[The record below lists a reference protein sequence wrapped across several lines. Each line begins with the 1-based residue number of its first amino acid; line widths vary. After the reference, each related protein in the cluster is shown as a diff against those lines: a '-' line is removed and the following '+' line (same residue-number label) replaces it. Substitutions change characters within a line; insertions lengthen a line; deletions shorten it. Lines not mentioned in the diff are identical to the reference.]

1 MSKLIVIDDDVSVR
15 SNLIELFEME
25 GYEVI
30 GAENG
35 RVGLQLVRQ
44 HLPDLI
50 VCDIMMPEL
59 DGYGVLEELRQ
70 DAATAT
76 IPFIFLTAKAEKAD
90 LRQGMILGADDYL
103 VKPFTREEVL
113 TAVSTRLA
121 RQAVLAQKAQ
131 TKLDALRA
139 NIALA
144 LPHELRIPLTS
155 ILGFSELMME
165 EPASLPPRDI
175 QDFARSINLAGRR
188 LQDLIMNFLLYAE
201 LALAIRDPELAITMK
216 DPTPCYVES
225 VVTEVAIE
233 QARRAHREM
242 DLQLEVEHAVVQLGT
257 VYLAKLIKEIVNNA
271 FKFSQPDRP
280 VRITGRPEASRSHP
294 EVGTMSYQ
302 IAIEDHGHGMT
313 PEQISNVGAYLQFE
327 RRQHEQQGQ
336 GLGLIIA
343 KWIAELH
350 GGKLDI
356 ESVYGESCT
365 VHVRLPLCPDEPLGI
380 DEFYAKVWHD

>member
-1 MSKLIVIDDDVSVR
+1 MSKLVIIDDDVAVR
-15 SNLIELFEME
+15 SNLLELFEME
-25 GYEVI
+25 GFEVF
-30 GAENG
+30 GAKNG
-35 RVGLQLVRQ
+35 RVGVQLALQ

-70 DAATAT
+70 EFATAT
-76 IPFIFLTAKAEKAD
+76 IPFIFLTAKADKAD
-90 LRQGMILGADDYL
+90 LRQGMSLGADDYL
-103 VKPFTREEVL
+103 VKPFTRDEIL
-113 TAVSTRLA
+113 SAVNTRLA
-121 RQAVLAQKAQ
+121 KQAVLAKKTQ
-131 TKLDALRA
+131 TRLDDLRA

-155 ILGFSELMME
+155 ILGFSELLME
-165 EPASLPPRDI
+165 ETASLPPRDI

-188 LQDLIMNFLLYAE
+188 LQDLVMNFLLYAE
-201 LALAIRDPELAITMK
+201 LALAIRDPQLAITMK

-225 VVTEVAIE
+225 VVSEVALE
-233 QARRAHREM
+233 QARRAHREA
-242 DLQLEVEHAVVQLGT
+242 DLQLDVEHAVVQLGT

-280 VRITGRPEASRSHP
+280 VRITGRPEAVRP
-294 EVGTMSYQ
+294 DQKPGTLSYQ
-302 IAIEDHGHGMT
+302 LTIEDHGRGMT
-313 PEQISNVGAYLQFE
+313 PKQIGNIGAYLQFE

-356 ESVYGESCT
+356 ESVYGEGCT
-365 VHVRLPLCPDEPLGI
+365 VHVRLPLCPDEPRGI